1 MRHRHGP
8 YRQCVSCRRVL
19 PKRDLLRFVQ
29 GPAGD
34 AVFDVRQREPGRG
47 AYLCPERSCFL
58 GAWRNRKARWIVADE
73 AAGARLSQAVSDAL
87 LDAAQTRPL
96 QPTGAPGRADSAQE
110 LHTSSPRVRNLQM
123 YERLSSKGLS

>member
-1 MRHRHGP
+1 
-8 YRQCVSCRRVL
+8 VL
-19 PKRDLLRFVQ
+19 PKGGLLRFVQ

-47 AYLCPERSCFL
+47 FYLCPERSCFL

-73 AAGARLSQAVSDAL
+73 AAGARLSQAVCAAL
-87 LDAAQTRPL
+87 LDAAQSRPL
-96 QPTGAPGRADSAQE
+96 PPAGAPGRADSAQD
-110 LHTSSPRVRNLQM
+110 LHKGSPRVSNLQM